1 MVVVILLLLL
11 LGVLLVLYQPIQRAV
26 RLRSEQFAMKLEAM
40 NAARAMLREAMR
52 SWYRDK

>member
-1 MVVVILLLLL
+1 MTVVILLLLL
-11 LGVLLVLYQPIQRAV
+11 LGVLLVLYQPMQLAV